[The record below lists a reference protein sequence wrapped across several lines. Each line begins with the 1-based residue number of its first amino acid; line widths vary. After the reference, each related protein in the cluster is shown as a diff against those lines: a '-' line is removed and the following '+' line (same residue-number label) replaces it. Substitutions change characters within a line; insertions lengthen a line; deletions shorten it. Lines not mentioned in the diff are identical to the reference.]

1 MYSLLAKFR
10 KKFSTIG
17 IKMKNTNIDLISI
30 SKEDEVN
37 ENRDCKRNNY
47 RETFITCSLVELNT
61 DTLETN

>member
-1 MYSLLAKFR
+1 
-10 KKFSTIG
+10 
-17 IKMKNTNIDLISI
+17 MKNTNNDLISI

-61 DTLETN
+61 DTLEIN

>member
-1 MYSLLAKFR
+1 
-10 KKFSTIG
+10 
-17 IKMKNTNIDLISI
+17 MKNTNNDLISI

-47 RETFITCSLVELNT
+47 GETFITCTLVELNT